1 MMRVTAVEA
10 AKIVSAASFVLKDD
24 VKFEDFDD
32 VGEME
37 LSHTVNVRKNGELSE
52 YEQEFN
58 QLDIWAHLSIGFEGE
73 PPNSYRVLNSII
85 VDWVDE
91 HEADLKKIINPKLI
105 SFLKDKFKDL
115 DVSDLKED
123 FDDYIWEDQVDYVP
137 GIDEDDGR
145 LHFSIELVLD
155 IEDDEVSPGDKEQP
169 KE

>member
-1 MMRVTAVEA
+1 MLRVTAVEA
-10 AKIVSAASFVLKDD
+10 AKLVMAASFVLKND

-32 VGEME
+32 VGNME
-37 LSHTVNVRKNGELSE
+37 LSHTVNVRKNGEMSE

-73 PPNSYRVLNSII
+73 PPSSYRVLNSII

-91 HEADLKKIINPKLI
+91 HEEELKKIINPKLI

-155 IEDDEVSPGDKEQP
+155 IEDDEVSPGDKE
-169 KE
+169 